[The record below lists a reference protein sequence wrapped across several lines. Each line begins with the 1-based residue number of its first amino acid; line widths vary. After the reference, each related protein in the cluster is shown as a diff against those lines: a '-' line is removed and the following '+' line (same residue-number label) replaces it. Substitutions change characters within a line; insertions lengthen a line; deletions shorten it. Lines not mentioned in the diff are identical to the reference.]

1 MSTLADLTL
10 RLRANSADLQT
21 GLDKAKSA
29 MKNADKASSELGKTL
44 KDVFSNAAKSID
56 RVIPGFS
63 SFTSGIGKAMKAT
76 TSFSGSLKVLKVAL
90 ASTGIGLL
98 VVALGSLVALFTK
111 TDRGA
116 DLFSEKLAGLKAVLE
131 VVVQRLALFAEGII
145 AFLKLDFKGGVDKM
159 TQAFSNL
166 GDEIS
171 RAYEEGN
178 NLKRSLNELNNIEAE
193 FILTEAELSN
203 KLKLA
208 REVLNDENSTYE
220 QKQKA
225 IKVAAEAETEL
236 YEKQKAILWEK
247 YRITKQ
253 QNDILRRN
261 GEDNEDMLKA
271 ENEILAEIEN
281 LNGDRA
287 LAMANI
293 GRMQKRI
300 TKEVTKEKEER
311 EAINKIIEE
320 GQSALLQQAKDTEY
334 TVNANFKPMSVEEW
348 AAQYPDV
355 TKDPNYIKSQEALA
369 QAAAERKKRQEE
381 EAKKDKDHWKENAA
395 SVLEY
400 ADAAMGAFAAISMFQ
415 EAAMQRELNAA
426 GDNEEQKE
434 AIRKKYGKRQKDM
447 SIAQAIVNGAL
458 AITNILANVP
468 AGPLNPLSWA
478 GIAVAGATTSAQV
491 ALISAQ
497 KFATGGIA
505 YGPTLGLVGEYA
517 GARTNPEVIAPLS
530 DLKNILVNTGFGG
543 GQLVARVAG
552 RDLLFVI
559 EEASR
564 VKNNSY

>member
-1 MSTLADLTL
+1 MSILADLSL
-10 RLRANSADLQT
+10 RLRMQSAELTT
-21 GLDKAKSA
+21 GLEKAKSSLKDA
-29 MKNADKASSELGKTL
+29 NKASSEFKKGMKGALDEARTGL
-44 KDVFSNAAKSID
+44 D
-56 RVIPGFS
+56 RLIPGFS
-63 SFTSGIGKAMKAT
+63 NFTSGIGKAISSVGGLSKSMN
-76 TSFSGSLKVLKVAL
+76 VLKVAL

-98 VVALGSLVALFTK
+98 VVALGSLAALFTK

-171 RAYEEGN
+171 RAYKEGN
-178 NLKRSLNELNNIEAE
+178 NLKRSLNELNNVEAE

-355 TKDPNYIKSQEALA
+355 TKDPNYIKSQEAIA

-381 EAKKDKDHWKENAA
+381 EAKKDKDHWKEKASNAMEYS
-395 SVLEY
+395 SVVTGML
-400 ADAAMGAFAAISMFQ
+400 DSISMFQ
-415 EAAMQRELNAA
+415 EAAMNRELAAA
-426 GDNEEQKE
+426 GDNEAQKE
-434 AIRKKYGKRQKDM
+434 QIRKKYARKQKAI
-447 SIAQAIVNGAL
+447 SISQAIIGTAL
-458 AITNILANVP
+458 AVVNALQTQPFLPMGPIM
-468 AGPLNPLSWA
+468 AG
-478 GIAVAGATTSAQV
+478 VAGAAGAAQI
-491 ALISAQ
+491 ALIASQPFAQ
-497 KFATGGIA
+497 GGIV
-505 YGPTLGLVGEYA
+505 YGPTMGLVGEYA
-517 GARTNPEVIAPLS
+517 GARTNPEVIAPLN
-530 DLKNILVNTGFGG
+530 DLRNILGTTGMTGE
-543 GQLVARVAG
+543 VR
-552 RDLLFVI
+552 FVI
-559 EEASR
+559 EQDKLVGILSDYS
-564 VKNNSY
+564 KKQMYF

>member
-1 MSTLADLTL
+1 
-10 RLRANSADLQT
+10 
-21 GLDKAKSA
+21 
-29 MKNADKASSELGKTL
+29 
-44 KDVFSNAAKSID
+44 
-56 RVIPGFS
+56 
-63 SFTSGIGKAMKAT
+63 
-76 TSFSGSLKVLKVAL
+76 
-90 ASTGIGLL
+90 
-98 VVALGSLVALFTK
+98 
-111 TDRGA
+111 
-116 DLFSEKLAGLKAVLE
+116 
-131 VVVQRLALFAEGII
+131 
-145 AFLKLDFKGGVDKM
+145 
-159 TQAFSNL
+159 
-166 GDEIS
+166 
-171 RAYEEGN
+171 
-178 NLKRSLNELNNIEAE
+178 
-193 FILTEAELSN
+193 
-203 KLKLA
+203 
-208 REVLNDENSTYE
+208 
-220 QKQKA
+220 
-225 IKVAAEAETEL
+225 
-236 YEKQKAILWEK
+236 
-247 YRITKQ
+247 
-253 QNDILRRN
+253 
-261 GEDNEDMLKA
+261 MLKA

-468 AGPLNPLSWA
+468 AGPLNP
-478 GIAVAGATTSAQV
+478 
-491 ALISAQ
+491 
-497 KFATGGIA
+497 
-505 YGPTLGLVGEYA
+505 
-517 GARTNPEVIAPLS
+517 
-530 DLKNILVNTGFGG
+530 
-543 GQLVARVAG
+543 
-552 RDLLFVI
+552 
-559 EEASR
+559 
-564 VKNNSY
+564 